1 MKQLEIKIALISN
14 KNLDSSF
21 KKHNFPHGSP
31 DRFKIQ
37 KQVQ

>member
-1 MKQLEIKIALISN
+1 MKQLEIKLAIISN
-14 KNLDSSF
+14 KNPDGSF
-21 KKHNFPHGSP
+21 KKPNFPHRSP